1 MGILD
6 SLYGLL
12 ANTASADLHLRLNKS
27 VDAAE
32 ADSFKEL
39 SLSQKAILFIN
50 SLKEV
55 SCTLVGM
62 RQKKYVD
69 DVTGVLKAPVLV
81 DAYGKFK
88 EI

>member
-12 ANTASADLHLRLNKS
+12 ANTKSADLHLRLNKTVEPS
-27 VDAAE
+27 EAE
-32 ADSFKEL
+32 KFKEL
-39 SLSQKAILFIN
+39 SLSQKAILFVN

-69 DVTGVLKAPVLV
+69 DVIGALSAAAVV
-81 DAYGKFK
+81 DALEKFK